1 MMHPDI
7 HFSFPVTNSKKS
19 EPKSDD
25 FISEFRNF
33 LNKTPYGNLYS
44 WLQAINAENKQGNI
58 YVEECKEIS
67 KKLNL
72 KSFEAEYKFLIMWM
86 PEKLGNEGNR
96 LLKLIEEPPPNTIFI
111 FVAENEQLIL
121 PTIISRTQLVKI
133 PSLSVSEVK
142 NALVNIEGLE
152 ENQANQMA
160 ILSEGNYFEALQN
173 INDPGE
179 NWNVL
184 LRDWLNTIVKSGPMA
199 QLKWVEEIAKIG
211 REKQKQFLK
220 YFNFLIEHSIRIRTM
235 GEKAFDSSL
244 LENEK
249 YSDITDFA
257 VRMNKLCDI
266 SQLDALVKEIDTASY
281 HIERNANAKIL
292 FHSLT
297 IKLYHIISNK
307 SVILVS

>member
-1 MMHPDI
+1 MD
-7 HFSFPVTNSKKS
+7 
-19 EPKSDD
+19 
-25 FISEFRNF
+25 
-33 LNKTPYGNLYS
+33 
-44 WLQAINAENKQGNI
+44 A
-58 YVEECKEIS
+58 
-67 KKLNL
+67 
-72 KSFEAEYKFLIMWM
+72 
-86 PEKLGNEGNR
+86 EKLGNEGNR

-133 PSLSVSEVK
+133 PSLSASEVK